1 MVPFSFGWSSGI
13 CLILRGASAACIPF
27 WAQGFIESCHMGIAR
42 PKDLQA
48 GQQIVRDHRVTAYF
62 DTLTWAGFATT
73 IRRDLSFQIVL
84 RSIQAAFDPHE
95 CLEVGHKGHS
105 FYVLSVLL
113 LPTWT
118 MESFQMN
125 PRTCS
130 HARIRLRVPAER
142 AQALD

>member
-1 MVPFSFGWSSGI
+1 M
-13 CLILRGASAACIPF
+13 
-27 WAQGFIESCHMGIAR
+27 
-42 PKDLQA
+42 K
-48 GQQIVRDHRVTAYF
+48 DHRVTAYF